1 MSPSCKTWMIGSI
14 AFLSFYLTSAFSQ
27 ECADWKNAHPE
38 WIFCD
43 DFESVDPLVGPGRY
57 FEVDDNNGDFVVADA
72 VGLNE
77 SRGIRIRWQKGEVV
91 AGSLK
96 LAFGKNPQSY
106 MDKGI
111 RNKEDFR
118 EIYYRMYLKMQLGWK
133 GNPHKLSRATIF
145 NQSSDWTQA
154 MIAHLWSDDNKELLL
169 DPARCVDVDN
179 QVTCTKY
186 NDFEKLEWLGKVRG
200 ITKIFSTENSGR
212 WFCVE
217 HHVQLNDPG
226 ESNGLQE
233 LWIDGNLETR
243 ALQKDFVRSW
253 KEYGL
258 NAVFFENHWNGGSTK
273 DQERYFDNIV
283 VSTQPVGCLE
293 KEL

>member
-96 LAFGKNPQSY
+96 FASNNP
-106 MDKGI
+106 D
-111 RNKEDFR
+111 
-118 EIYYRMYLKMQLGWK
+118 
-133 GNPHKLSRATIF
+133 LSRGLSTRT
-145 NQSSDWTQA
+145 S
-154 MIAHLWSDDNKELLL
+154 L
-169 DPARCVDVDN
+169 DIPAI
-179 QVTCTKY
+179 
-186 NDFEKLEWLGKVRG
+186 LS
-200 ITKIFSTENSGR
+200 FSISI
-212 WFCVE
+212 
-217 HHVQLNDPG
+217 
-226 ESNGLQE
+226 S
-233 LWIDGNLETR
+233 
-243 ALQKDFVRSW
+243 
-253 KEYGL
+253 
-258 NAVFFENHWNGGSTK
+258 
-273 DQERYFDNIV
+273 
-283 VSTQPVGCLE
+283 
-293 KEL
+293 